1 MGQSTTLAATER
13 ESLLGRT
20 AKVFAIRWATA
31 VQRQRP
37 SLALWRRWNSNFGF
51 QLSKLSTDHCL
62 RFTLLLY
69 FAYRGDDRGMI
80 LVEPNA
86 NLRKGALGQLSTKE
100 HVHLAGMSD
109 LLRTPILP

>member
-20 AKVFAIRWATA
+20 AQVFAIRWATA
-31 VQRQRP
+31 VQRQQP
-37 SLALWRRWNSNFGF
+37 SLALWRGWNSNFGF

-62 RFTLLLY
+62 RFTLLFY

-86 NLRKGALGQLSTKE
+86 NLRKGALGQLSKK
-100 HVHLAGMSD
+100 VHGHLPGMGD
-109 LLRTPILP
+109 VLRTPSFP